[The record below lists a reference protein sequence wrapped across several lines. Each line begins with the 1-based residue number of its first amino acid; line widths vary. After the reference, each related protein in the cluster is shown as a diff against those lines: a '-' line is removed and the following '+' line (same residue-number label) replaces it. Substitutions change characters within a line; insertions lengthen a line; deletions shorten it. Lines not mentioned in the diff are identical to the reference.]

1 MRVRASLVRA
11 TVLAALAGV
20 YVVSPVLAQDGTLK
34 VHAVP
39 NQAYVFID
47 GQAMHEASRGAFKLG
62 PGNHTIDIHNYGFK
76 PTTRKVTIEAGKT
89 LKLDVT
95 LDPVPG
101 NVSGP
106 WGCMTI
112 EGADRDAVLLNGKT
126 PDFFVGHGDEFNH
139 NWWWKQELV
148 VPPGKHQL
156 TILQGSK
163 EVWSGAVEVPA
174 NQRVVI
180 DIPKG
185 VRKTVAWP
193 RGEQLKSV
201 PRFKAGVASAT
212 VAVAVP
218 TAQLTASKT
227 QINCDETT
235 QLDWKTTEAS
245 AVDISGV
252 GTVPESGDKTVQLC
266 ANTTYNLT
274 ASGPGGTATASV
286 PVAVN
291 TAIQATLSATP
302 TEVHYRRIGDKVV
315 EQPTT
320 TLNWATSNASSISV
334 DPLGTVT
341 PSGNRTLDISP
352 KQTTT
357 GPVDE
362 TLNYTL
368 KASNSSG
375 ASETRTAKVH
385 LTGSIEP
392 AVDVKKLESQLA
404 LHSVFFPTA
413 QPRVESPEAGLV
425 ASQQATLKALA
436 ADFKK
441 YLEFKPDAHLIL
453 SGHADKR
460 GTVEYNKALSERRV
474 GATKQFLIKEGVP
487 DASIETK
494 GLGNQENLTADQVK
508 ELVTQDPN
516 LSAEDRK
523 KILGNMAVIVLAQNR
538 RVDVTLSTTGQES
551 IRHFPFNAADSMTLL
566 DRKTPGPGKK
576 AAAPAKA
583 KGKTQ

>member
-1 MRVRASLVRA
+1 MVTPAV
-11 TVLAALAGV
+11 
-20 YVVSPVLAQDGTLK
+20 AQDGTLK

-39 NQAYVFID
+39 NQAYVFVD
-47 GQAMHEASRGAFKLG
+47 GQAMHESSRGGFKLS
-62 PGNHTIDIHNYGFK
+62 PGNHTIDIHNYGYK

-126 PDFFVGHGDEFNH
+126 PDSFVGHGDEFNH

-156 TILQGSK
+156 TILKGDK
-163 EVWSGAVEVPA
+163 EVWSGTVDVPA

-235 QLDWKTTEAS
+235 DLKWTTTEANLV
-245 AVDISGV
+245 AISGIGNV
-252 GTVPESGDKTVQLC
+252 TESGDKTVQLC
-266 ANTTYNLT
+266 GNTTYNLT

-302 TEVHYRRIGDKVV
+302 TEVHYQRIGDKVV

-320 TLNWATSNASSISV
+320 TLNWATSNASAISV

-341 PSGNRTLDISP
+341 PSGNHTLNISP

-357 GPVDE
+357 GPIDE

-413 QPRVESPEAGLV
+413 KPTVESPDTGLV
-425 ASQQATLKALA
+425 ASQQTTLKALA

-441 YLEFKPDAHLIL
+441 YLEVKPDAHLIL

-460 GTVEYNKALSERRV
+460 GTADYNKALSERRV

-487 DASIETK
+487 EASIETR
-494 GLGNQENLTADQVK
+494 GFGSQENLTADQVK

-516 LSAEDRK
+516 LSAENRK

-538 RVDVTLSTTGQES
+538 RVDVSLSTTGQES
-551 IRHFPFNAADSMTLL
+551 VRHFPFNAADSMTLL
-566 DRKTPGPGKK
+566 DRKTAGTAKK
-576 AAAPAKA
+576 AAAPAKT

>member
-1 MRVRASLVRA
+1 MVFPI
-11 TVLAALAGV
+11 LAK
-20 YVVSPVLAQDGTLK
+20 DGTLK

-39 NQAYVFID
+39 PQAYVFID
-47 GQAMHEASRGAFKLG
+47 GQAMHESSRGGFKLS
-62 PGNHTIDIHNYGFK
+62 PGEHTIDIYNYGYK
-76 PTTRKVTIEAGKT
+76 PTSRKVTIEAGKT
-89 LKLDVT
+89 AKLDVT

-126 PDFFVGHGDEFNH
+126 PAFFVGHGDEFN
-139 NWWWKQELV
+139 NEWVWKQELI

-156 TILQGSK
+156 TILQGNK
-163 EVWSGAVEVPA
+163 EVWSGTVEVPA

-193 RGEQLKSV
+193 RGEQLKSL
-201 PRFKAGVASAT
+201 PRFKAGVASAA
-212 VAVAVP
+212 VAVAKP
-218 TAQLTASKT
+218 TAEFTASKT

-235 QLDWKTTEAS
+235 QLNWKTTEAS
-245 AVDISGV
+245 VVDISGL
-252 GTVPESGDKTVQLC
+252 GNVPESGAKTVQLC

-274 ASGPGGTATASV
+274 ASGPGGTATISV

-291 TAIQATLSATP
+291 TAIQATLGATP
-302 TEVHYRRIGDKVV
+302 TEVHYRRIGERVV

-334 DPLGTVT
+334 EPLGTVT
-341 PSGNRTLDISP
+341 PSGNRTLNISP

-392 AVDVKKLESQLA
+392 AADVKKLESQLA

-413 QPRVESPEAGLV
+413 QPRVENPEAGLV

-441 YLEFKPDAHLIL
+441 YLEFKSDAHLIL

-460 GTVEYNKALSERRV
+460 GTADYNKALSERRV

-487 DASIETK
+487 EASIETK
-494 GLGNQENLTADQVK
+494 GLGSQENLTADQVK

-538 RVDVTLSTTGQES
+538 RVDVSLSTTGQES
-551 IRHFPFNAADSMTLL
+551 IRHFPFNAADSLTLL
-566 DRKTPGPGKK
+566 DRKTAGAGKK
-576 AAAPAKA
+576 EAAPAKT
-583 KGKTQ
+583 KGKTE